1 MYACYSKLSTELKN
15 GIEILVGQAVFKL
28 WIKTFKMLLGS
39 ITQESLGL
47 LKF

>member
-1 MYACYSKLSTELKN
+1 MKLSKELKT

-28 WIKTFKMLLGS
+28 WIKTVKIMFWPKAK
-39 ITQESLGL
+39 EPLGL